1 MASDL
6 NSIIIVT
13 SNIDNVG
20 APNSMANM
28 YRDISVTIIVNIHI
42 DIATT
47 SLGPTNIII
56 TITITITS
64 NINITMICTMH
75 NACGESYYCDH

>member
-6 NSIIIVT
+6 NSSIIVT

-20 APNSMANM
+20 AHNRMANM

-47 SLGPTNIII
+47 SLVPTNIII